1 MNTSPDSRG
10 KNAAHIAA
18 DSRPRPN
25 SVQDLD
31 TKFEDLS
38 SPLLRTR
45 IPRRHQTMSAAGAA
59 VPVEQ
64 GCARSSSLAL
74 RAPAERDED
83 LKRVPDVAFTLDSDG
98 RVSPWDEGA
107 ACLSHAPAP
116 ITCSIPLRAYVYG
129 LTFSLPVWALALWVV
144 IW

>member
-45 IPRRHQTMSAAGAA
+45 IPRRHQTMSAAGDT
-59 VPVEQ
+59 VPPVEQ
-64 GCARSSSLAL
+64 ECARSSSLAL
-74 RAPAERDED
+74 RAPAERGSHT
-83 LKRVPDVAFTLDSDG
+83 AYTLDSDG

-116 ITCSIPLRAYVYG
+116 IACSIPLRAYGYG

>member
-45 IPRRHQTMSAAGAA
+45 IPRRHQTMSAAGDT

-64 GCARSSSLAL
+64 GCARSSSLTL
-74 RAPAERDED
+74 RAPAERGAHE
-83 LKRVPDVAFTLDSDG
+83 AYTLDSDG
-98 RVSPWDEGA
+98 RVSPWDEGQ

-129 LTFSLPVWALALWVV
+129 LTFSLPMWALLWVV